1 MMILKALITLGILVY
16 GLLVPILEVNPSH
29 VFNPD
34 WPAHAL
40 LHEVWQLITN
50 SMLGLYCLWRT
61 WVKKDLMLS
70 SVIGM
75 FVTGGFLLAF
85 LLKESFGGSMVHPD
99 GSEATLMGINAGVIV
114 FTLVFAI
121 FTGAALTAY
130 KNQPPLI
137 KGA

>member
-1 MMILKALITLGILVY
+1 MILKALITLGILVY

-50 SMLGLYCLWRT
+50 SMLALYCLWLT
-61 WVKKDLMLS
+61 WVKKDLILS

-75 FVTGGFLLAF
+75 LVTGGFLLAF
-85 LLKESFGGSMVHPD
+85 LLKETFEGSMVHPD
-99 GSEATLMGINAGVIV
+99 GSETTLMGMNAGVLV
-114 FTLVFAI
+114 FTFVFVVFAW
-121 FTGAALTAY
+121 AALTAY
-130 KNQPPLI
+130 RDQSALI
-137 KGA
+137 KSA

>member
-50 SMLGLYCLWRT
+50 SMLGLYCLWLT
-61 WVKKDLMLS
+61 WVKKDLILS

-75 FVTGGFLLAF
+75 LVTGGFLLAF
-85 LLKESFGGSMVHPD
+85 LLKETFEGSMVHPD
-99 GSEATLMGINAGVIV
+99 GSEATLMGMNAGVLV
-114 FTLVFAI
+114 FTFVFVVFAW
-121 FTGAALTAY
+121 AALTAY
-130 KNQPPLI
+130 RNQSALI
-137 KGA
+137 KSA

>member
-50 SMLGLYCLWRT
+50 SMLGLYCLWLT
-61 WVKKDLMLS
+61 WVKKDLILS

-75 FVTGGFLLAF
+75 LVTGGFLLAF
-85 LLKESFGGSMVHPD
+85 LLKETFEGSMVHPD
-99 GSEATLMGINAGVIV
+99 GSETTLMGMNAGGLV
-114 FTLVFAI
+114 FTLVFVVFAW
-121 FTGAALTAY
+121 AALTAY
-130 KNQPPLI
+130 RNQSR
-137 KGA
+137 

>member
-1 MMILKALITLGILVY
+1 MILKALITLGILVY

-50 SMLGLYCLWRT
+50 SMLGLYCLWLT
-61 WVKKDLMLS
+61 WVKKDLILS

-75 FVTGGFLLAF
+75 LVTGGFLLAF
-85 LLKESFGGSMVHPD
+85 LLKETFEGSMVHPD
-99 GSEATLMGINAGVIV
+99 GSEATLMGMNAGVLV
-114 FTLVFAI
+114 FTFVFVVFAW
-121 FTGAALTAY
+121 AALTAY
-130 KNQPPLI
+130 RNQSALI
-137 KGA
+137 KSA